1 MPVKTWCWPSSRRT
15 WCTQELGVARYT
27 VDGDLGSGSLMLAI
41 RIHIRAT
48 VLVVVL
54 ILLASGVIFPMGL
67 VYLVVV
73 VVLLA
78 FSAVIVGRVRWGVVG
93 GGRLVD
99 LLPMDRRLHLRRC
112 HLRHH
117 HRRHRHHHKV
127 VSHAGFETGCGC
139 CWTICEPF
147 FVDLVSAKG
156 RFHIGGRSLDV
167 EGSHCR
173 IVSANVES
181 PWGVLSR
188 PQETPPW
195 AKSLLRMDF
204 AVWGIY
210 RRRSTLG
217 WTRDDLQKW
226 LLRV

>member
-67 VYLVVV
+67 IYLVVV

-93 GGRLVD
+93 GVTWWTAASTSIAAASVVITATTVTTIRWSRMRVS
-99 LLPMDRRLHLRRC
+99 RRGA
-112 HLRHH
+112 
-117 HRRHRHHHKV
+117 V
-127 VSHAGFETGCGC
+127 V
-139 CWTICEPF
+139 
-147 FVDLVSAKG
+147 V
-156 RFHIGGRSLDV
+156 GRSA
-167 EGSHCR
+167 S
-173 IVSANVES
+173 
-181 PWGVLSR
+181 LSSS
-188 PQETPPW
+188 TW
-195 AKSLLRMDF
+195 C
-204 AVWGIY
+204 
-210 RRRSTLG
+210 RRRGVSTSVGVALM
-217 WTRDDLQKW
+217 
-226 LLRV
+226 